1 MSFSSVR
8 RWDKWFYVFASA
20 MFGLGG
26 DELRGQTVDPAT
38 YYPLSAAVAAD
49 GAIYVADLNMP
60 GIRKVVD
67 GKFSVFFQA
76 DKKFRTPLNRVR
88 SVAIDHEGRVLAGD
102 TSTRQ
107 VYRFNAEGTPEPLLQ
122 GVGIGMPMALAPA
135 PNGDLY
141 VADLELHCIW
151 KVPADG
157 SAQVKF
163 ADVPAP
169 RGLFL
174 DKEGR
179 LWVVSHGD
187 NPLVRI
193 APDGTV
199 EPLVTERV
207 FDFAHNVAVDDQMNA
222 YVTDGYAK
230 GVWRVPAGG
239 QPEKWVN
246 GEPFVNPV
254 GLTWKG
260 PDLLVVDPRAP
271 GLFLIAPDKTIT
283 PWAVAPEAAATP

>member
-1 MSFSSVR
+1 LRIPGGGLLALLVLAAGTSIVANQAR
-8 RWDKWFYVFASA
+8 AADLAS
-20 MFGLGG
+20 
-26 DELRGQTVDPAT
+26 

-49 GAIYVADLNMP
+49 GAVYIADLNLP
-60 GIRKVVD
+60 GIRKVTD
-67 GKFSVFFQA
+67 GQFSIYFQA

-88 SVAIDHEGRVLAGD
+88 CVAIDHEGRILAGD

-107 VYRFNAEGTPEPLLQ
+107 VYRFNSEGTPEPLLR

-135 PNGDLY
+135 PNGDLF
-141 VADLELHCIW
+141 VADLELHCVW

-157 SAQVKF
+157 GEQVKF

-179 LWVVSHGD
+179 LWVVSHGKD
-187 NPLVRI
+187 QLVRI
-193 APDGTV
+193 APDGTI
-199 EPLVTERV
+199 EALVTERV

-222 YVTDGYAK
+222 YVTDGYARS
-230 GVWRVPAGG
+230 VWKVPPGG
-239 QPEKWVN
+239 SPEKWLE
-246 GEPFVNPV
+246 GAPLVNPV

-260 PDLLVVDPRAP
+260 ADLLVVDPRAP
-271 GLFLIAPDKTIT
+271 GLFLIAPDKTVT
-283 PWAVAPEAAATP
+283 TLATQPEP